1 MTAPNKLLENL
12 WDDARAAAMSEPE
25 KLLYR
30 SNLLGSDKRVTNYGG
45 GNTSAKVME
54 RDPLTGQMVEVLWVK
69 GSGGD
74 IGSMKMDGFSTL
86 YMDKVRALKGLYRGV
101 AFEDEMVAYLPH
113 CTFNLNPRAAS
124 IDTPLHAYVPRR
136 HVDHVHSDA
145 IIALAASVNSREL
158 TQQVFGD
165 EIGWLP
171 WKRPGFELG
180 LWLEKLATENPQMRG
195 AVLESHG
202 LFTWADDA
210 KDCYLTTLAIINKA
224 AVWLDAKSQGKP
236 VFGGARVAP
245 LPADERR
252 TIAARLMPAIR
263 GLISKER
270 HKVGHFDDSPEV
282 LDFVCSQMLGT
293 LAPMGTSCPDHFL
306 RTKIAPLVVDFDPA
320 APDLDATLAGLP
332 QAIDAYRAGYAAYY
346 ERCKHPDSPA
356 LRDPNAVVY
365 LVPGVGMIT
374 FALDKATARI
384 SGEFYVNAIN
394 VMRGA
399 STVSTYQALPEQE
412 AFDIE
417 YWLLEEAKLQRMPK
431 PKALAGRVA
440 LVTGGAGGI
449 GSATAERLLRE
460 GACVLL
466 ADIDGE
472 AAESVA
478 AQLAKAHGADVVR
491 SVAVDVTNEAQVIAA
506 YAAAALEF
514 GGIDILV
521 SNAGIASSAPV
532 EQTTLALILVSN
544 AGIASSAPVEQT
556 TLALWNRNMDILSTG
571 YFLVS
576 REAFKLL
583 RAQGIGGAVIFVAS
597 KNGLAASPNAS
608 AYCTAKAAEIHLA
621 RCLAL
626 EGAEAGIR
634 VNVVNPDAVLR
645 GSKIWSGEWLDQRAS
660 TYGTDKD
667 GLEEMYRQ
675 RSLLKRAVL
684 PEDIAEGVYFFAS
697 DLSAKSTGNI
707 LNVDAGNKE
716 AFTR

>member
-1 MTAPNKLLENL
+1 MTKTGNRLENL
-12 WDDARAAAMSEPE
+12 WDDTRAKGMSESE

-54 RDPLTGQMVEVLWVK
+54 RDPLTGGMVEVLWVK

-74 IGSMKMDGFSTL
+74 IGSMKLDGFSTL
-86 YMDKVRALKGLYRGV
+86 YMEKLEALRGVYRGV
-101 AFEDEMVAYLPH
+101 AYEDEMVGYLPH

-124 IDTPLHAYVPRR
+124 IDTPLHAYVPRK

-145 IIALAASVNSREL
+145 IIAIAASVNSKAL
-158 TQQVFGD
+158 TAEVFGND
-165 EIGWLP
+165 IGWLP
-171 WKRPGFELG
+171 WKKPGYELG
-180 LWLEKLATENPQMRG
+180 LWIGKLASENPGMRG
-195 AVLESHG
+195 CVLESHG

-210 KDCYLTTLAIINKA
+210 KDCYLTTLEIINTA
-224 AVWLDAKSQGKP
+224 AGWLEGKTSGKP
-236 VFGGARVAP
+236 AFGGQKLP
-245 LPADERR
+245 TLPAEDRQAV
-252 TIAARLMPAIR
+252 AARLMPVIR
-263 GLISKER
+263 GLISKDR
-270 HKVGHFDDSPEV
+270 HKVGHFDDSPAV
-282 LDFVCSQMLGT
+282 LEFVGSQMLDT

-306 RTKIAPLVVDFDPA
+306 RTKIRPLVLAFDPA
-320 APDLDATLAGLP
+320 KPDLEATLATLP
-332 QAIDAYRAGYAAYY
+332 QAVADYRADYAAYY
-346 ERCKHPDSPA
+346 DRCKHPDSPA

-374 FALDKATARI
+374 FALDKATSRI

-399 STVSTYQALPEQE
+399 SAVSTYQGLPEQE

-449 GSATAERLLRE
+449 GSATAERLLAE
-460 GACVLL
+460 GACVML
-466 ADIDGE
+466 ADIDGA
-472 AAESVA
+472 AAEGVA
-478 AQLAKAHGADVVR
+478 AGMAKLFGKDVVR
-491 SVAVDVTNEAQVIAA
+491 SVPMNVTDEGQVIAA
-506 YAAAALEF
+506 YAACALEF
-514 GGIDILV
+514 GGVDILV
-521 SNAGIASSAPV
+521 SNAGIASSAPI
-532 EQTTLALILVSN
+532 E
-544 AGIASSAPVEQT
+544 ET
-556 TLALWNRNMDILSTG
+556 TLALWTKNMDILATG

-576 REAFKLL
+576 REAFKCF
-583 RAQGIGGAVIFVAS
+583 RTQGIGGSVVFVAS
-597 KNGLAASPNAS
+597 KNGLAASPNAA

-626 EGAEAGIR
+626 EGAEGGIR

-645 GSKIWSGEWLDQRAS
+645 GSKIWSGEWLDQRAA
-660 TYGTDKD
+660 TYKTDKE

-675 RSLLKRAVL
+675 RSLLKRSVL

>member
-1 MTAPNKLLENL
+1 MTAPASNRLERL
-12 WDDARAAAMSEPE
+12 WDDSRAADMTEAE

-30 SNLLGSDKRVTNYGG
+30 SNLLGSDKRVTNFGG

-54 RDPLTGQMVEVLWVK
+54 KDPLTGQMAEVLWVK

-74 IGSMKMDGFSTL
+74 IGSMKLDGFSTL
-86 YMDKVRALKGLYRGV
+86 YMDKLKALKGLYRGV
-101 AFEDEMVAYLPH
+101 AHEDEMVGYLPH
-113 CTFNLNPRAAS
+113 CTFALNPRAAS
-124 IDTPLHAYVPRR
+124 IDTPLHAYVPKN

-145 IIALAASVNSREL
+145 IIAIAASVNSKAL
-158 TQQVFGD
+158 TAEIFGED
-165 EIGWLP
+165 IGWLP
-171 WKRPGFELG
+171 WKKPGYELG
-180 LWLEKLATENPQMRG
+180 LWLEKLAVENPGMRG

-210 KDCYLTTLAIINKA
+210 KDCYLTTLEIINTA
-224 AVWLDAKSQGKP
+224 AGWLEAKTIGKP
-236 VFGGARVAP
+236 AFGGAKLP
-245 LPADERR
+245 TLPADERR
-252 TIAARLMPAIR
+252 AVAARLMPVIR

-270 HKVGHFDDSPEV
+270 HKVGHFDDSPAV
-282 LDFVCSQMLGT
+282 LEFVGSQMLET

-306 RTKIAPLVVDFDPA
+306 RTKIRPLVVAYDPA
-320 APDLDATLAGLP
+320 KPDLEATLATLP
-332 QAIDAYRAGYAAYY
+332 QSVSGYRADYAAYY

-374 FALDKATARI
+374 FALDRATARI

-399 STVSTYQALPEQE
+399 SAVSTYQGLPEQE

-449 GSATAERLLRE
+449 GSATADRLLRE
-460 GACVLL
+460 GACVML
-466 ADIDGE
+466 ADIDGA
-472 AAESVA
+472 AAETVA
-478 AQLAKAHGADVVR
+478 AGMAKVYGKDAVR
-491 SVAVDVTNEAQVIAA
+491 AVQMNVTDEAQVIAA
-506 YAAAALEF
+506 YATTALEF
-514 GGIDILV
+514 GGVDILV
-521 SNAGIASSAPV
+521 SNAGIASSAP
-532 EQTTLALILVSN
+532 I
-544 AGIASSAPVEQT
+544 EQT

-576 REAFKLL
+576 REAFKVL
-583 RAQGIGGAVIFVAS
+583 RTQGIGGSVVFVAS
-597 KNGLAASPNAS
+597 KNGLAASPNAA

-645 GSKIWSGEWLDQRAS
+645 GSKIWSGEWLDQRAA
-660 TYGTDKD
+660 TYSTDKE
-667 GLEEMYRQ
+667 GLEEMYLQ
-675 RSLLKRAVL
+675 RSMLKRSVL
-684 PEDIAEGVYFFAS
+684 PEDVAEGVYFFAS
-697 DLSAKSTGNI
+697 DLTAKSTGNI

>member
-1 MTAPNKLLENL
+1 MTQTLARQRLETL
-12 WDDARAAAMSEPE
+12 WDDAKAASMTEPE
-25 KLLYR
+25 QLLYR

-45 GNTSAKVME
+45 GNTSAKVMQT
-54 RDPLTGQMVEVLWVK
+54 DPLTGETVEVLWVK

-74 IGSMKMDGFSTL
+74 IGSMGMDGFATL
-86 YMDKVRALKGLYRGV
+86 SMDRLRALKGKYRGP
-101 AFEDEMVAYLPH
+101 AHEDEMVAYVPH
-113 CTFNLNPRAAS
+113 CTFDLNPRAAS
-124 IDTPLHAYVPRR
+124 IDTPLHAYVPHA

-145 IIALAASVNSREL
+145 IIAIAASVGSRDL
-158 TQQVFGD
+158 TTEIFGD

-171 WKRPGFELG
+171 WKKPGYELG
-180 LWLEKLATENPQMRG
+180 LWLEKLATDNPRMRG

-210 KDCYLTTLAIINKA
+210 KTCYLTTLEIINKA
-224 AVWLDAKSQGKP
+224 AAWLEERSAGRP
-236 VFGGARVAP
+236 AFGGARVP
-245 LPADERR
+245 TLPAAQRR
-252 TIAARLMPAIR
+252 DVAARLMPVIR
-263 GLISKER
+263 GLISGER
-270 HKVGHFDDSPEV
+270 HKVGHFDDQPAV
-282 LDFVCSQMLGT
+282 LEFVGSQALQT

-306 RTKIAPLVVDFDPA
+306 RTKIRPLVVDLDPA
-320 APDLDATLAGLP
+320 NPDLDAVIAALP
-332 QAIDAYRAGYAAYY
+332 QAIAAYRDDYAAYY
-346 ERCKHPDSPA
+346 DRCRRPDSPA

-374 FALDKATARI
+374 FAADKATARI
-384 SGEFYVNAIN
+384 SAEFYVNAIN

-399 STVSTYQALPEQE
+399 SAVGTYQGLPEQE

-431 PKALAGRVA
+431 PKSLAGRVA

-449 GSATAERLLRE
+449 GAATAERFLRE
-460 GACVLL
+460 GACVML
-466 ADIDGE
+466 ADIDAE
-472 AAESVA
+472 ALRTAHEG
-478 AQLAKAHGADVVR
+478 LAGRFGRDVVR
-491 SVAVDVTNEAQVIAA
+491 SVPMNVTDEAQVARA
-506 YAAAALEF
+506 YAQAAVEF

-532 EQTTLALILVSN
+532 EETS
-544 AGIASSAPVEQT
+544 
-556 TLALWNRNMDILSTG
+556 LALWNRNMDILSTG

-576 REAFKLL
+576 REAFRTL
-583 RAQGIGGAVIFVAS
+583 RAQGIGGSVVFVAS

-626 EGAEAGIR
+626 EGAEGGIR

-645 GSKIWSGEWLDQRAS
+645 GSRIWEGEWLDQRAS

-667 GLEEMYRQ
+667 GLEEMYRK
-675 RSLLKRAVL
+675 RSMLKRSVL

-707 LNVDAGNKE
+707 LNVDAGNVQ

>member
-1 MTAPNKLLENL
+1 MTQSGTGNRLENL
-12 WDDARAAAMSEPE
+12 WDEAKAASFSESE

-54 RDPLTGQMVEVLWVK
+54 TDPLTGEAVEVLWVK

-74 IGSMKMDGFSTL
+74 IGSMKMDAFATL
-86 YMDKVRALKGLYRGV
+86 YMAKLEALKGKYRGLEH
-101 AFEDEMVAYLPH
+101 EDEMVGYLPH

-124 IDTPLHAYVPRR
+124 IDTPLHAYVPRK

-145 IIALAASVNSREL
+145 IIAIAASENSREL
-158 TQQVFGD
+158 TAEIFGD

-180 LWLEKLATENPQMRG
+180 LWLENFAKENPEAKG

-202 LFTWADDA
+202 LFTWGDTAEE
-210 KDCYLTTLAIINKA
+210 CYQSTLDVINKA
-224 AVWLDAKSQGKP
+224 AAWLEAKTEGKP
-236 VFGGARVAP
+236 VFGGEKLPA

-252 TIAARLMPAIR
+252 EIAAKLMPVIR
-263 GLISKER
+263 GLISKDR
-270 HKVGHFDDSPEV
+270 HKVGHFDDQQAV
-282 LDFVCSQMLGT
+282 LEFVGSNMLDD
-293 LAPMGTSCPDHFL
+293 LAPLGTSCPDHFL
-306 RTKIAPLVVDFDPA
+306 RTKIRPLVIDFDPA
-320 APDLDATLAGLP
+320 NPDLDATIASLP
-332 QAIDAYRAGYAAYY
+332 DAVASYREDYAAYY
-346 ERCKHPDSPA
+346 DRCKHPDSPA

-365 LVPGVGMIT
+365 LIPGVGMIT

-399 STVSTYQALPEQE
+399 SGVSTYQGLPEQE

-431 PKALAGRVA
+431 PKSLAGRIA

-449 GSATAERLLRE
+449 GAATAERMLRE
-460 GACVLL
+460 GACVML
-466 ADIDGE
+466 ADIDAGALDE
-472 AAESVA
+472 VTKGFAAR
-478 AQLAKAHGADVVR
+478 HGADVVR
-491 SVAVDVTNEAQVIAA
+491 GVQMNVTDEDQVARAFAET
-506 YAAAALEF
+506 ALEF

-532 EQTTLALILVSN
+532 EETSL
-544 AGIASSAPVEQT
+544 E
-556 TLALWNRNMDILSTG
+556 LWNKNMDILSTG

-576 REAFKLL
+576 RETFRIL
-583 RAQGIGGAVIFVAS
+583 RTQDIGGSVIFVAS

-608 AYCTAKAAEIHLA
+608 AYCTAKASEIHLA

-645 GSKIWSGEWLDQRAS
+645 GSKIWDGDWLDQRAS
-660 TYGTDKD
+660 TYKTDKE

-675 RSLLKRAVL
+675 RSMLKRSVL
-684 PEDIAEGVYFFAS
+684 PADIAEGIYFFAS

-707 LNVDAGNKE
+707 INVDAGNVQ

>member
-1 MTAPNKLLENL
+1 MASTPAGNRLENL
-12 WDDARAAAMSEPE
+12 WDDAKAAAMSESE

-30 SNLLGSDKRVTNYGG
+30 SNLLGSDKRVTNFGG

-54 RDPLTGQMVEVLWVK
+54 TDPLGGGQAEVLWVK

-86 YMDKVRALKGLYRGV
+86 YMDKLRALKGLYRGV
-101 AFEDEMVAYLPH
+101 EFEDEMVGYLPH

-124 IDTPLHAYVPRR
+124 IDTPLHAYVPKK

-145 IIALAASVNSREL
+145 IIAIAASVNSKEL
-158 TQQVFGD
+158 TAEIFGS

-171 WKRPGFELG
+171 WKKPGYELG
-180 LWLEKLATENPQMRG
+180 LWLEKLAVENPGMRG

-210 KDCYLTTLAIINKA
+210 KECYLTTLEIINKA
-224 AVWLDAKSQGKP
+224 AAWLEEKTAGKP
-236 VFGGARVAP
+236 VFGGAKVP
-245 LPADERR
+245 TLPADARR
-252 TIAARLMPAIR
+252 AVAAKLMPVIR
-263 GLISKER
+263 GLISKDR
-270 HKVGHFDDSPEV
+270 YKTGHFDDQQAV
-282 LDFVCSQMLGT
+282 LDFVGSNALDT
-293 LAPMGTSCPDHFL
+293 LAPLGTSCPDHFL
-306 RTKIAPLVVDFDPA
+306 RTKIRPLVVDFDPA
-320 APDLDATLAGLP
+320 NPDLDKTIASLP
-332 QAIDAYRAGYAAYY
+332 AAAEAYRADYAAYY
-346 ERCKHPDSPA
+346 DRCKKPDSPA
-356 LRDPNAVVY
+356 LRDPNAVVW

-399 STVSTYQALPEQE
+399 SAVSTYQGLPEQE

-431 PKALAGRVA
+431 PKSLAGRVA

-449 GSATAERLLRE
+449 GSATAERLLQE
-460 GACVLL
+460 GACVVL
-466 ADIDGE
+466 ADIDGK
-472 AAESVA
+472 AAEDVGA
-478 AQLAKAHGADVVR
+478 GLARVFGKDVVR
-491 SVAVDVTNEAQVIAA
+491 SVAMNVTVEDDVIAA
-506 YAAAALEF
+506 FTAASVEF
-514 GGIDILV
+514 GGVDILV

-532 EQTTLALILVSN
+532 EDTS
-544 AGIASSAPVEQT
+544 
-556 TLALWNRNMDILSTG
+556 LALWNKNMDILSTG

-576 REAFKLL
+576 REAFKVL
-583 RAQGIGGAVIFVAS
+583 RTQGIGGSVVFVAS

-660 TYGTDKD
+660 TYKTDKE
-667 GLEEMYRQ
+667 GLEEMYRN
-675 RSLLKRAVL
+675 RSMLKRSVL
-684 PEDIAEGVYFFAS
+684 PEDIAEGIYFFAS
-697 DLSAKSTGNI
+697 DLAAKSTGNI
-707 LNVDAGNKE
+707 LNVDAGNVQ